1 MLEEKI
7 EALGAYFDGMFRLPQ
22 GYNGVRICMPENWA
36 VYEQKTDEFT
46 ITPTPVIENNTKKMM
61 FVGSP
66 EAKIIDIMNFAY
78 KVILNNLENEKKKE
92 LFKTRVQELVNIFD
106 NNQLSTLETLVF
118 SFEKPKPVK
127 NNKTAKK
134 MNKEVVTEGLA
145 EVKPETE
152 TEVEVKEVPE
162 IKPKAKSTNLDDTKL
177 AEIRKLSQEK

>member
-7 EALGAYFDGMFRLPQ
+7 EALGPYFDGMFRLPQ

-118 SFEKPKPVK
+118 SFEKAKAGK
-127 NNKTAKK
+127 NNKSSKK
-134 MNKEVVTEGLA
+134 ANKEVVIEEPV
-145 EVKPETE
+145 EVKIEAKTE
-152 TEVEVKEVPE
+152 IEVKEVVDETTKTKATTPND
-162 IKPKAKSTNLDDTKL
+162 PKLD
-177 AEIRKLSQEK
+177 EIRKLAQQK